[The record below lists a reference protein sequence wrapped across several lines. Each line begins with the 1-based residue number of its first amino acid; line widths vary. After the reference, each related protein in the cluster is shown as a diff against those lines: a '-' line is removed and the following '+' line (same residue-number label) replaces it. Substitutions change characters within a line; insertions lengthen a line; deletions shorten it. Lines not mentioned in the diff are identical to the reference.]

1 MLTKISSKSSD
12 QGNNNPSKREEKP
25 TMSHRIISAT
35 NKREEVKK
43 KLNFAN
49 EPRSESKKRPSSY
62 IANNEKINEK
72 YEEEK

>member
-1 MLTKISSKSSD
+1 
-12 QGNNNPSKREEKP
+12 
-25 TMSHRIISAT
+25 MSHRIISAT